1 MNLCAMSICMS
12 IESMDRHAHSFVEKY
27 TGMLCFGASRQ
38 QDVDTLIC
46 CLQKFSDDQVMEA
59 LVPRLSDDDRERI
72 FNMLTEVLKE
82 YFSED
87 EYHRLFLKDIPS
99 LRD

>member
-1 MNLCAMSICMS
+1 MS
-12 IESMDRHAHSFVEKY
+12 IEPMVRHAHSFVEKY

-59 LVPRLSDDDRERI
+59 LVPRLSEDDRERI
-72 FNMLTEVLKE
+72 FNMLTEILKE

-87 EYHRLFLKDIPS
+87 EYHRLFLKDTPVLS
-99 LRD
+99 K